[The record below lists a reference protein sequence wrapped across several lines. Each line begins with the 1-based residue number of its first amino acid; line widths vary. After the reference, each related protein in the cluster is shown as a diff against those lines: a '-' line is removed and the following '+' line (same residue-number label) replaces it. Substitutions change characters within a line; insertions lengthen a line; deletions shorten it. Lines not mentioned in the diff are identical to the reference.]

1 VPDPFKL
8 ADRIHL
14 LQPSGIRKF
23 FELGQSMK
31 NPIDLSIGQADFDV
45 PDLVK
50 DAAIN
55 AIRSGKNRY
64 TVTQGIEPLRAALK
78 ARYATRFKGV
88 EEEDV
93 IVTAGVGGALLLS
106 FLVLLNPGDEVLIP
120 DPYFVMYRHLA
131 SLVGARAVTF
141 DTYPDFR
148 VTAARIAPF
157 ITPKTRA
164 IVINSPS
171 NPTGATL
178 SEQDACEI
186 AALAEKHGLV
196 IISDEIYEEFIY
208 EGRHVSCREFTRNCI
223 VLSGASKSMGMPGWR
238 MGWMLGPRE
247 FIERCYIVQQFTFV
261 CAPSMAQHG
270 VLAGLSVDFTQH
282 LEAYRRKRDIVCD
295 GLSKRYALHK
305 PTGAFYAFAQLPEG
319 AKPDEFIKACIA
331 RELLVVPGGA
341 CSTRETHVRISYAAP
356 DEKLAKAVGILNE
369 LAG

>member
-1 VPDPFKL
+1 MPDPFKL

-31 NPIDLSIGQADFDV
+31 DPIDLSIGQPDFDV
-45 PDLVK
+45 PEIVK
-50 DAAIN
+50 DAAIA
-55 AIRSGKNRY
+55 AIQGGKNRY
-64 TVTQGIEPLRAALK
+64 TVTQGIEPLRKALK
-78 ARYATRFKGV
+78 ERYARRFKGV
-88 EEEDV
+88 EDEDV
-93 IVTAGVGGALLLS
+93 IVTSGVGGALLLS
-106 FLVLLNPGDEVLIP
+106 FFALLNPGDEVLIP

-131 SLVGARAVTF
+131 SLVGAKAVTF

-148 VTAARIAPF
+148 VTAARIAPS

-164 IVINSPS
+164 LVINSPS

-178 SEQDACEI
+178 SEHDAREI

-196 IISDEIYEEFIY
+196 IISDEIYEDFVY
-208 EGRHVSCREFTRNCI
+208 EGRHASCREFTRHCL

-270 VLAGLSVDFTQH
+270 VLAGLNLGFRAH
-282 LEAYRRKRDIVCD
+282 LDDYRRKRDIICD
-295 GLSKRYALHK
+295 GLSPRYELKK
-305 PTGAFYAFAQLPEG
+305 PAGAFYAFPKLPAG
-319 AKPDEFIKACIA
+319 VDPDRFIQDCIA

-341 CSTRETHVRISYAAP
+341 CSQRNTHIRISYAAP
-356 DEKLAKAVGILNE
+356 DEKLHAAVRILNN
-369 LAG
+369 LI

>member
-1 VPDPFKL
+1 MADPFKL

-31 NPIDLSIGQADFDV
+31 NPIDLSIGQPDFDV

-50 DAAIN
+50 DAAVN

-64 TVTQGIEPLRAALK
+64 TVTQGIEPLRKALK
-78 ARYATRFKGV
+78 ERYAKRFKGV

-106 FLVLLNPGDEVLIP
+106 FFALLNPGDEVLIP

-157 ITPKTRA
+157 ITSKTRA

-178 SEQDACEI
+178 SEQDAREI

-208 EGRHVSCREFTRNCI
+208 EGRHVSCREFTGNCI

-270 VLAGLSVDFTQH
+270 VLAGLNADFTRH
-282 LEAYRRKRDIVCD
+282 LSDYRRKREIVCA
-295 GLSKRYALHK
+295 GLSKKYAMQK
-305 PTGAFYAFAQLPEG
+305 PGGAFYAFPRLPDG
-319 AKPDEFIKACIA
+319 VKSDEFIKACIA

-341 CSTRETHVRISYAAP
+341 CSTRDTHVRISYAAP
-356 DEKLAKAVGILNE
+356 DEKLVKAVSILNE
-369 LAG
+369 LA